1 MYENDAW
8 LAQGAL
14 ATAEPERL
22 AEVAAQAGVV
32 DRIVASNVA
41 GEAVAHGIRRV
52 LAADPL
58 WVRAC
63 AEQCG
68 VRSGYAIPGQ
78 LGADRWAALVAA
90 RDIAGAACVV
100 VNAGTTMTV
109 DALSADFIFLGGF
122 IVAGF
127 ELMREAVARNTA
139 QLALQDGVFAFFPD
153 NTGDAIVTGA
163 INALAGAVD
172 RMVSY
177 MRQTGEDDPVV
188 LVSGGDARRLLPHLN
203 GQVRAVDNLVL
214 EGVARIGLA
223 HG

>member
-1 MYENDAW
+1 V
-8 LAQGAL
+8 QGAL

-22 AEVAAQAGVV
+22 IEVAARAGSV
-32 DRIVASNVA
+32 DRIVAANVA
-41 GEAVAHGIRRV
+41 GAAVGRTIRQT
-52 LAADPL
+52 LGSDPT

-68 VRSGYAIPGQ
+68 VRSGYADPAQ
-78 LGADRWAALVAA
+78 LGADRWAALIAA

-127 ELMREAVARNTA
+127 DLMREAVTRNTA
-139 QLALQDGVFAFFPD
+139 QLELESGSFAFFPD
-153 NTGDAIVTGA
+153 NTADAIVTGA

-172 RMVSY
+172 RMVAY
-177 MRQTGEDDPVV
+177 MRRTGEDEPLV
-188 LVSGGDARRLLPHLN
+188 LVSGGNAQRLLTHLDERA
-203 GQVRAVDNLVL
+203 RAVDNLVL
-214 EGVARIGLA
+214 EGVVRIGLA
-223 HG
+223 DG